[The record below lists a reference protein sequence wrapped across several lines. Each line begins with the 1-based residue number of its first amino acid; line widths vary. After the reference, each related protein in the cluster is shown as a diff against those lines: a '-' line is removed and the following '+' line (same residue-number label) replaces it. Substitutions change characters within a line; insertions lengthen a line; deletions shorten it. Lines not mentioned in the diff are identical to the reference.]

1 MPGQE
6 DITERLSEFKSSG
19 LIETFEILITDDS
32 VRVRIVAPRG
42 QDADSVKS
50 FIVETLSGVLS
61 ESQVSVEQ
69 AA

>member
-1 MPGQE
+1 MD
-6 DITERLSEFKSSG
+6 DIAERLSEFKSSG
-19 LIETFEILITDDS
+19 LIETFEILVADDS

-42 QDADSVKS
+42 QDAGSVKS
-50 FIVETLSGVLS
+50 FVVETLAGVLS

>member
-1 MPGQE
+1 MSGVD

-19 LIETFEILITDDS
+19 LIETFEVLVADDS

-42 QDADSVKS
+42 QDAGSVKS
-50 FIVETLSGVLS
+50 FIVETLAGVLS

-69 AA
+69 AQ